1 MNISK
6 NEYSQTKNFNNS
18 IQIHSSDI
26 NNEKIDSD
34 ALNESKT
41 TNQIHNN
48 FYKETDNGIM
58 SNFLNDLEPQILIKG
73 EEEKEEN
80 NPGKKRRRGRKKK
93 GSLIKGNHDKYS
105 SDNLIRKIKGIIINI
120 LFSFINLTIHEK
132 YKNEP
137 DYNIDKDKL
146 MKIKQDQTVNS
157 NIGFNQNFL
166 KETLENI
173 FSVDISGKYKKYNSE
188 HNRNLIIKL
197 LNDNNMERRQI
208 FHNLFTK
215 TFLECLEHFYG
226 IKNINELEGIETFDK
241 YKEKSREDNDYLAS
255 LEYTLK
261 NYETIIRN
269 KRGRKRK
276 DKVE

>member
-1 MNISK
+1 MNESK
-6 NEYSQTKNFNNS
+6 KVYSQTKNFNNS
-18 IQIHSSDI
+18 NQIHSSDI

-73 EEEKEEN
+73 DEEKEEKN
-80 NPGKKRRRGRKKK
+80 LGKKRRRGRKKK
-93 GSLIKGNHDKYS
+93 GSLFKGKHDKYS

-241 YKEKSREDNDYLAS
+241 YKEKSREDDDYLAS

>member
-26 NNEKIDSD
+26 NNEKIESD
-34 ALNESKT
+34 ASNESKT

-48 FYKETDNGIM
+48 FYKETNNGIM
-58 SNFLNDLEPQILIKG
+58 PNFSNDLEPQILIKG

-80 NPGKKRRRGRKKK
+80 NLGKKRRRGRKKK

-215 TFLECLEHFYG
+215 TFLECLEHFCG

-241 YKEKSREDNDYLAS
+241 YKEKSREDDDYLAS

>member
-26 NNEKIDSD
+26 NNEKIESD
-34 ALNESKT
+34 ASNESKT

-73 EEEKEEN
+73 DEEKEEKTL
-80 NPGKKRRRGRKKK
+80 GKKRRRGRKKK

-241 YKEKSREDNDYLAS
+241 YKEKSREDDDYLAS

>member
-48 FYKETDNGIM
+48 SDQERDNGIM
-58 SNFLNDLEPQILIKG
+58 PNFLNDLEPQILIKG
-73 EEEKEEN
+73 EEEKEEKN
-80 NPGKKRRRGRKKK
+80 LGKKRRRGRKKK
-93 GSLIKGNHDKYS
+93 GSLFKGNHDKYS

-137 DYNIDKDKL
+137 DYNMDKDKL

-241 YKEKSREDNDYLAS
+241 YKEKSREDDDYLAS

>member
-1 MNISK
+1 MNESK
-6 NEYSQTKNFNNS
+6 KVYSQTKNFNNS
-18 IQIHSSDI
+18 NQIHSSDI

-48 FYKETDNGIM
+48 SDQERDNGIM
-58 SNFLNDLEPQILIKG
+58 PNFLNDLEPQILIKG
-73 EEEKEEN
+73 DEEKEEN
-80 NPGKKRRRGRKKK
+80 NLGKKRRRGRKKK

-241 YKEKSREDNDYLAS
+241 YKEKSREDDDYLAS

>member
-26 NNEKIDSD
+26 NNEKIESD
-34 ALNESKT
+34 ASNESKT

-80 NPGKKRRRGRKKK
+80 NLGKKRRRGRKKK
-93 GSLIKGNHDKYS
+93 GSLIKGKHDKYS
-105 SDNLIRKIKGIIINI
+105 SDNLIRKIKGIIIRI

-137 DYNIDKDKL
+137 DYNMDKDKL
-146 MKIKQDQTVNS
+146 MKIKQEQTVKS

-241 YKEKSREDNDYLAS
+241 YKEKSREDDDYLAS

>member
-26 NNEKIDSD
+26 NNEKIESD
-34 ALNESKT
+34 ASNESKT

-80 NPGKKRRRGRKKK
+80 NLGKKRRRGRKKK

-166 KETLENI
+166 KETLEKI

-215 TFLECLEHFYG
+215 TFLECLEHFCG

-241 YKEKSREDNDYLAS
+241 YKEKSREDDDYLAS

>member
-1 MNISK
+1 MNESK
-6 NEYSQTKNFNNS
+6 KVYSQTKNFKNS
-18 IQIHSSDI
+18 NQIHSSDI

-41 TNQIHNN
+41 TNQIDNN
-48 FYKETDNGIM
+48 FYKETNNGIM
-58 SNFLNDLEPQILIKG
+58 PNFLNDLEPQILIKG
-73 EEEKEEN
+73 DEEKEEN
-80 NPGKKRRRGRKKK
+80 NLGKKRRRGRKKK
-93 GSLIKGNHDKYS
+93 GSLFKGKHDKYS

-137 DYNIDKDKL
+137 DYNMDKDKL

-241 YKEKSREDNDYLAS
+241 YKEKSREDDDYLAS

>member
-26 NNEKIDSD
+26 NNEKIESD
-34 ALNESKT
+34 ASNESKT

-73 EEEKEEN
+73 DEEKEEKN
-80 NPGKKRRRGRKKK
+80 LGKKRRRGRKKK
-93 GSLIKGNHDKYS
+93 GSLIKGKHDKYS
-105 SDNLIRKIKGIIINI
+105 SDNLIRKIKGIIIRI

-137 DYNIDKDKL
+137 DYNMDKDKL
-146 MKIKQDQTVNS
+146 MKIKQEQTVKS

-241 YKEKSREDNDYLAS
+241 YKEKSRVDDDYLAS

>member
-1 MNISK
+1 M
-6 NEYSQTKNFNNS
+6 
-18 IQIHSSDI
+18 
-26 NNEKIDSD
+26 
-34 ALNESKT
+34 
-41 TNQIHNN
+41 
-48 FYKETDNGIM
+48 
-58 SNFLNDLEPQILIKG
+58 EPQILIKG
-73 EEEKEEN
+73 EEEKEEKN
-80 NPGKKRRRGRKKK
+80 LGKKRRRGRKKK
-93 GSLIKGNHDKYS
+93 GSLIKGKHDKYS
-105 SDNLIRKIKGIIINI
+105 SDNLIRKIKGIIIRI

-215 TFLECLEHFYG
+215 TFLECLEHFCG

-241 YKEKSREDNDYLAS
+241 YKEKSREDDDYLAS

>member
-26 NNEKIDSD
+26 NNEKIESD
-34 ALNESKT
+34 ASNESKT

-80 NPGKKRRRGRKKK
+80 NLGKKRRRGRKKK

-241 YKEKSREDNDYLAS
+241 YKEKSREDDDYLAS